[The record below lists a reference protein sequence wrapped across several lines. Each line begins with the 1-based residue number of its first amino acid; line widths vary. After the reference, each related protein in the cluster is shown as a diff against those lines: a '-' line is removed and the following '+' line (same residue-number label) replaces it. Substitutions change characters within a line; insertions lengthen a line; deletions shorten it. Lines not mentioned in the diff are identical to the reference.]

1 MREFQFFESIIEKT
15 LFLTVF
21 FLSRSVLIIVRLLWA
36 SLIAMV
42 AGSWT
47 IVYGMSLFKIIST
60 PSVCPSWARAL
71 MPCNPMSELGPATCN
86 NPPPRRAAPS

>member
-15 LFLTVF
+15 LFLTVPVF

-42 AGSWT
+42 AVAALLCMGC
-47 IVYGMSLFKIIST
+47 LFLK
-60 PSVCPSWARAL
+60 
-71 MPCNPMSELGPATCN
+71 
-86 NPPPRRAAPS
+86 